1 MSKLISLVPEVWM
14 SSNVATWLKALK
26 LYQGDLASSDMI
38 DVELARLAEQM
49 SESPKRTPSREWDWS
64 TEKL

>member
-1 MSKLISLVPEVWM
+1 M
-14 SSNVATWLKALK
+14 ATWLKALK

-49 SESPKRTPSREWDWS
+49 SESPKRTPSREWD
-64 TEKL
+64 